1 MLNRGALVL
10 FLAFVCDTVAHPYVM
25 YDEVS
30 SLPAP
35 FTRVLSFKEPP
46 IEGKQ
51 ANGVNEQC

>member
-35 FTRVLSFKEPP
+35 FTRVLSLKEPP

-51 ANGVNEQC
+51 ANRVNE